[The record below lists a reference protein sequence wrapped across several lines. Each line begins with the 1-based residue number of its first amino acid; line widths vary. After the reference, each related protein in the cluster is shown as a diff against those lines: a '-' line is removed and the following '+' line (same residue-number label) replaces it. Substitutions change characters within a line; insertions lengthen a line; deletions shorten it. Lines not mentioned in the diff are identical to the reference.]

1 MIRVLQVIGSLGY
14 AGVEA
19 VVMNYYRFV
28 DRRKVQF
35 DFITCSQKPER
46 HDEEINQLGGRIY
59 RMPSRSGEPLAY
71 MAALRKLI
79 RENGYK
85 VVHIHQNSASMAMDA
100 MVAKV
105 CGVPTIIGHSH
116 NTRCNVV
123 WQHRLFRP
131 IVNHVL
137 THRFA
142 CSEEAGRWVF
152 GKRRDVRIVNN
163 AIDTELYRFDLET
176 RRRVR
181 SKFELQDKFIVGFVG
196 RLHEQKNPFRMLE
209 IFRDFLGV
217 RPNSTLLIVGGGNLE
232 NELKLRCR
240 DLEIFGN
247 VMFVGRRDDV
257 NELLM
262 TMDVFLLP
270 SLYEGLPV
278 VVIEAQATGLPCVIS
293 ENVPAPNLTNMVRK
307 MQLAETNAKWVETL
321 CETNDSF
328 NRSEAPE
335 LIEKGGY
342 SIRREAEKL
351 QNLYLESTNLF

>member
-1 MIRVLQVIGSLGY
+1 M
-14 AGVEA
+14 
-19 VVMNYYRFV
+19 
-28 DRRKVQF
+28 
-35 DFITCSQKPER
+35 
-46 HDEEINQLGGRIY
+46 
-59 RMPSRSGEPLAY
+59 
-71 MAALRKLI
+71 
-79 RENGYK
+79 
-85 VVHIHQNSASMAMDA
+85 
-100 MVAKV
+100 
-105 CGVPTIIGHSH
+105 
-116 NTRCNVV
+116 
-123 WQHRLFRP
+123 
-131 IVNHVL
+131 
-137 THRFA
+137 
-142 CSEEAGRWVF
+142 
-152 GKRRDVRIVNN
+152 
-163 AIDTELYRFDLET
+163 
-176 RRRVR
+176 
-181 SKFELQDKFIVGFVG
+181 
-196 RLHEQKNPFRMLE
+196 
-209 IFRDFLGV
+209 
-217 RPNSTLLIVGGGNLE
+217 E